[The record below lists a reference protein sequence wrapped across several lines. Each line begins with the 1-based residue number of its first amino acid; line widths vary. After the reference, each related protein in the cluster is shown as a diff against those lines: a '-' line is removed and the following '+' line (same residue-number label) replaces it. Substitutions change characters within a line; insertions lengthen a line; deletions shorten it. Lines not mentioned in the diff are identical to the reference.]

1 MNIYEKF
8 LTLGSFTSSLGWLV
22 IKNQLRHSVAR
33 ACDHTLWWTHFLAY
47 RRSRLR
53 LVPHS
58 LWYHV
63 HRPMIIR
70 PQRIPVTSGPLFT
83 VHFRPYRRNCSLLW
97 QTLLFLSQFAD
108 GSCKMSDLN
117 AKLRNQISVCVNFT
131 FEDRNNLVV
140 HSISRHCNKKA
151 LWANEMHLKNSN

>member
-8 LTLGSFTSSLGWLV
+8 LTLGSFTSSRGWLV

-47 RRSRLR
+47 RRSRL

-83 VHFRPYRRNCSLLW
+83 VCFRPNRWNCSLLW
-97 QTLLFLSQFAD
+97 QTLLFLSQFSD

-117 AKLRNQISVCVNFT
+117 AKLRNQISVQCLLRKFHARRSK
-131 FEDRNNLVV
+131 E
-140 HSISRHCNKKA
+140 SC
-151 LWANEMHLKNSN
+151 WAFN